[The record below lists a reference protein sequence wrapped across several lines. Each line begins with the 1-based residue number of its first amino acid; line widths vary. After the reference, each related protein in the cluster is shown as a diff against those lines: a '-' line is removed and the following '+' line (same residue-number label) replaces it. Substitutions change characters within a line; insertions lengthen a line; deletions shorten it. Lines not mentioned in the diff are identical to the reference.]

1 MKILVIRFSSIGDI
15 VLTSPIIRCLKQQIP
30 DSEIH
35 FLTKENFS
43 TIVLNNIYIDKV
55 FILKISLNEV
65 LAQLKV
71 EKYDLIIDLHKNIRS
86 LYIKLVLGVKS
97 YSFRKLNFKKW
108 LFVNF
113 KINILPDIHIV
124 DRYFEATKSL
134 NIKNDYNGIDYFISE
149 YDQVGI
155 NSLPI
160 NFHTG
165 FAILVIGG
173 KHFTKQIPDNILIEL
188 CKTTKIPLLLLGGN
202 EDREKAEKIRKS
214 ADNRDVFN
222 ACGLYNINQS
232 ASLLELSKL
241 IITPDTGLMH
251 IASAFKIKII
261 SVWGNTVPAF
271 GMYPYLPKGNN
282 SEIIQVKGLKCRPC
296 SKIGFEKCPEKH
308 FDCMNKIEISL
319 LNKHLQ

>member
-43 TIVLNNIYIDKV
+43 NLVLNNIYIDRVHIFKT
-55 FILKISLNEV
+55 SLNEV
-65 LAQLKV
+65 ISTLKA

-86 LYIKLVLGVKS
+86 LYIKFILGVKS

-108 LFVNF
+108 ILVNF

-124 DRYFEATKSL
+124 DRYFETTKKL
-134 NIKNDYNGIDYFISE
+134 NIVNDYKGIDYFISE
-149 YDQVGI
+149 YEQVGI

-160 NFHTG
+160 NFHSG

-173 KHFTKQIPDNILIEL
+173 KHFTKQIPDNILNEL
-188 CKTTKIPLLLLGGN
+188 CKTTKIPLLLLGGK
-202 EDREKAEKIRKS
+202 EDWEKAENIRKS
-214 ADNRDVFN
+214 ADNRDIFN
-222 ACGLYNINQS
+222 ACGIYNINQS
-232 ASLLELSKL
+232 ASLIEKSKL
-241 IITPDTGLMH
+241 IITSDTGLMH
-251 IASAFKIKII
+251 IASAFNIKII

-271 GMYPYLPKGNN
+271 GMYPYLPKEKK
-282 SEIIQVKGLKCRPC
+282 SEIIQVKGLNCRPC
-296 SKIGFEKCPEKH
+296 SKIGFEKCPKKH
-308 FDCMNKIEISL
+308 FNCMKKIDISL